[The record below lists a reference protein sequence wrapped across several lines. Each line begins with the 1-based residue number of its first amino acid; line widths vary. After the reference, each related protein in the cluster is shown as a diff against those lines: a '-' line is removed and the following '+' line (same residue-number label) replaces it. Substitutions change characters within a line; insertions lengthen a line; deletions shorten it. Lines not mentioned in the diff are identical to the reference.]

1 MVTLILEATALSVLV
16 TWRSNVEWKP
26 LTASPQKDRSTC
38 LTETKPQV
46 VMLPEELPI
55 TGVTAVA
62 ELEDEVVLVVAPVVD
77 EVAAPVVDE
86 EVALGWTPVLDD
98 VVEAVVE
105 VEVELVVVATEV
117 DEVVAVVLEAMQ
129 LTLSLGQREHVA
141 D

>member
-38 LTETKPQV
+38 LTDTKPQV

-105 VEVELVVVATEV
+105 VELVVVATEV

>member
-38 LTETKPQV
+38 LTDTKPQV

-55 TGVTAVA
+55 TGVTAA

-86 EVALGWTPVLDD
+86 EVALGWAPVV

-105 VEVELVVVATEV
+105 VEVELVVVATEA

>member
-105 VEVELVVVATEV
+105 VELVVVATEV